1 VQAKAGHSFGFWRPT
16 CREAALVD
24 PAQAALMRV
33 GLADRAQ
40 TEAAVLAHGER
51 RQLEIA
57 MALVAEPRLLLLDEP
72 MAGMSLRESEN
83 VVTLLRSLK
92 GRYSVLLVEHDMDA
106 VFGLAD
112 RITVLVYG
120 RVIATGSVAEIREN
134 REVRRA
140 YLGEEDVAA

>member
-1 VQAKAGHSFGFWRPT
+1 
-16 CREAALVD
+16 
-24 PAQAALMRV
+24 MRV

-40 TEAAVLAHGER
+40 TEASVLAHGER
-51 RQLEIA
+51 RQLETA
-57 MALVAEPRLLLLDEP
+57 MALVVGPKLLLDEP
-72 MAGMSLRESEN
+72 RAGMSSRESEN

-92 GRYSVLLVEHDMDA
+92 GRYSVLLAQHDMDA

-120 RVIATGSVAEIREN
+120 RVIAIGTVAEIREN

-140 YLGEEDVAA
+140 YLGEEDAAA